1 MDFDE
6 EGNDILLLPAWNLNK
21 NYSSW
26 YSPMLPVTS
35 GVTIFK
41 VFYQNHDGFQCMG
54 SALVTTQIN
63 KKCLSLFI
71 GIKDSRSLWLLKY
84 FRMNSETCETHFF
97 NFLLSVRFNFSFR
110 KKILLSVFY
119 SIFYLHYF
127 YSYWLVITIKLMV
140 N

>member
-26 YSPMLPVTS
+26 HSPVLPVTS

-63 KKCLSLFI
+63 KKCFSHYI
-71 GIKDSRSLWLLKY
+71 GIKASRSL
-84 FRMNSETCETHFF
+84 
-97 NFLLSVRFNFSFR
+97 
-110 KKILLSVFY
+110 
-119 SIFYLHYF
+119 
-127 YSYWLVITIKLMV
+127 
-140 N
+140 